1 MTRKLFTNVKLIT
14 PLDPGKPLAGTKQG
28 DLLCFERGAL
38 ICRDGKIEAAG
49 DETEIG
55 RSLAGIE
62 IDEQIDCRGLLMLPG
77 FVDPHTHMCFAD
89 RREEEFEMR
98 LQGLEYLEILAR
110 GGGILSSV
118 RAVEAASDEDLFGM
132 TRRHALSALRSGT
145 TTLEM
150 KSGYGLRTDLELK
163 MLKVINRVKRE
174 TPLDVVPTFMGA
186 HAVPETYFGRPEEYV
201 ELVIEE
207 MIPAV
212 RRQGIAQFCDVFCE
226 KNVFSVDQSRRILQA
241 ARSAGLGLKIH
252 ADEVNDIGGAGL
264 AAELTAI
271 SAEHLLAAN
280 LKNIA
285 AMATK
290 GVIAVLLPATA
301 FSLKKPYANA
311 RAMIDCELPL
321 ALATDCNPGSSYC
334 ESMPF
339 ILSLAVLNMNLSPA
353 EALVAA
359 TLNAAYAIGCQD
371 RAGSLETGKAADFIL
386 VDGGGAAIFAYH
398 AGASSVVGVYKQG
411 ELVSWQNE
419 LLH

>member
-163 MLKVINRVKRE
+163 M
-174 TPLDVVPTFMGA
+174 
-186 HAVPETYFGRPEEYV
+186 
-201 ELVIEE
+201 
-207 MIPAV
+207 
-212 RRQGIAQFCDVFCE
+212 
-226 KNVFSVDQSRRILQA
+226 
-241 ARSAGLGLKIH
+241 
-252 ADEVNDIGGAGL
+252 
-264 AAELTAI
+264 
-271 SAEHLLAAN
+271 
-280 LKNIA
+280 
-285 AMATK
+285 
-290 GVIAVLLPATA
+290 
-301 FSLKKPYANA
+301 
-311 RAMIDCELPL
+311 
-321 ALATDCNPGSSYC
+321 
-334 ESMPF
+334 
-339 ILSLAVLNMNLSPA
+339 
-353 EALVAA
+353 
-359 TLNAAYAIGCQD
+359 
-371 RAGSLETGKAADFIL
+371 
-386 VDGGGAAIFAYH
+386 
-398 AGASSVVGVYKQG
+398 
-411 ELVSWQNE
+411 
-419 LLH
+419 